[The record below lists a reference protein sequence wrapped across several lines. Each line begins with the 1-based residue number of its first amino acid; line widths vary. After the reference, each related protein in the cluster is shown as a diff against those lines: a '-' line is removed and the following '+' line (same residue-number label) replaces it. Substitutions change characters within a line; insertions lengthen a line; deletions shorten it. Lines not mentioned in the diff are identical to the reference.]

1 MVAMGGGSQFWK
13 WAQDGDR
20 DDGDD
25 YLVKKAQSPCDDGA
39 LKRLPREGEDQ
50 L

>member
-20 DDGDD
+20 KDGDD
-25 YLVKKAQSPCDDGA
+25 YLVRKAQSPCDDGA
-39 LKRLPREGEDQ
+39 LKRLPRKGEDP
-50 L
+50 